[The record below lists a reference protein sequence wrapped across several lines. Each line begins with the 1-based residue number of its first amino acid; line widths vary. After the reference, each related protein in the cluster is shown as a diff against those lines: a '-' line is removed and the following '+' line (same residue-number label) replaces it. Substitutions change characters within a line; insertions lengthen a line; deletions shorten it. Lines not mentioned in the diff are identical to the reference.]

1 MIYLTKEDWSNLI
14 LSKLNNEG
22 LFKQEFLE
30 LYKIYNIIHLFCR
43 KIYNKPNEQQ
53 IILIATQIIFHKF
66 RICSN
71 FSLKDYSSEEIYI
84 ILGACLFIG
93 QRAINILKIKIDNIS
108 FFIKQIINK
117 KNPTINVDINDLN
130 KKIIQK
136 EYDILTLIGFN
147 IEIDSPFICF
157 NKLKNYLSKSE
168 LNSANFL
175 TLLNYIIKDSFI
187 LPLSLYYTPNTITIS
202 CVKILSEKY
211 NLKFINIKELTSL
224 SDYQI
229 SDEEIEQCASLIGKL
244 EDAINERKNQN
255 NNSSNNTNNN
265 VIKGEKDKNEDIIN
279 ENTNSTKAS
288 IITKVIPSI
297 KMNID

>member
-1 MIYLTKEDWSNLI
+1 MIYLTKEDWNNLI
-14 LSKLNNEG
+14 LSKLSKEES
-22 LFKQEFLE
+22 FKQEFIE
-30 LYKIYNIIHLFCR
+30 LYKIHNAFNIFVR
-43 KIYNKPNEQQ
+43 KIYVKQNEQSS
-53 IILIATQIIFHKF
+53 IFIAAQIIFHKY

-71 FSLKDYSSEEIYI
+71 FSFNKYSSEELYI
-84 ILGACLFIG
+84 FLGACLFIG

-108 FFIKQIINK
+108 FFIKQLINK
-117 KNPTINVDINDLN
+117 KNPNIKVDTDDLN
-130 KKIIQK
+130 KKIIKK
-136 EYDILTLIGFN
+136 EYDILASIGFN
-147 IEIDSPFICF
+147 IEIDSPYFFF